1 MEKLRSQNRKFN
13 IDHTFSRTQLLF
25 PLTKLVSLQPERIK
39 AQVLQYFYKLST
51 MPIESTLTREL
62 EIRFIDA
69 RAIATEAK
77 LNLGIEGY
85 PGCDQEDLLI
95 GEAIAIFHSRP
106 GDVKNVMR
114 RLKSD
119 LEAVKKPTGIN
130 KAGSDTDDERTVD
143 TSSDAFTVDEAKQSR
158 KFKLWPILRRR

>member
-1 MEKLRSQNRKFN
+1 
-13 IDHTFSRTQLLF
+13 
-25 PLTKLVSLQPERIK
+25 
-39 AQVLQYFYKLST
+39 

-85 PGCDQEDLLI
+85 PGCDQEDLLL

-119 LEAVKKPTGIN
+119 LDAVKKPTGSIN

-143 TSSDAFTVDEAKQSR
+143 TSSDAFTVDDEAKQSR